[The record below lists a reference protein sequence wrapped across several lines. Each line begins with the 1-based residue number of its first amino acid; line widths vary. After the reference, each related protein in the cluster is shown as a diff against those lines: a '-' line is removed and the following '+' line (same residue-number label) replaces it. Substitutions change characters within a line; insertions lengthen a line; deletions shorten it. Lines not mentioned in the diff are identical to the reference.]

1 MIITNS
7 FTVIILYYS
16 TRVTN
21 QYTDYYITK
30 LYINIF
36 TRYSSSNPDY
46 KSKLDRQKHRQYL
59 GSYSYSRSSPIDTY
73 QQIGNYCIMILYS
86 SKSICIVI
94 IWRLQETGI
103 DLIQYSS
110 SSSYL
115 QQQCT
120 DLSNSIIIVG
130 QCFRQQYSLIEMII
144 AVGEDCLNIIEV
156 LGYRVSYKLIRNEG
170 DRKRK

>member
-1 MIITNS
+1 MIVTDS
-7 FTVIILYYS
+7 FTIIILYYS
-16 TRVTN
+16 TGVTS
-21 QYTDYYITK
+21 QCTDYYITK

-36 TRYSSSNPDY
+36 TQYSSSNPDH
-46 KSKLDRQKHRQYL
+46 KSKLDRWKHRQYL
-59 GSYSYSRSSPIDTY
+59 GSYSYSRSSLIDTY

-86 SKSICIVI
+86 SKSIHIMI
-94 IWRLQETGI
+94 IQRLQETGI

-115 QQQCT
+115 QQQYT

-144 AVGEDCLNIIEV
+144 AIGEDCPNITEV
-156 LGYRVSYKLIRNEG
+156 LGYRTSYKLTRNEG
-170 DRKRK
+170 SRKRK